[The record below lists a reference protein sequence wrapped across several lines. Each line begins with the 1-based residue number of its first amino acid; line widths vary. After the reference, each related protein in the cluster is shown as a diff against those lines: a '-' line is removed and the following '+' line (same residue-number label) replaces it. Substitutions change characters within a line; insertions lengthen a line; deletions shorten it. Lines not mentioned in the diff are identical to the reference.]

1 MQKLLLIFI
10 SLGIISLCKAQKKEN
25 YAILNNNFRFNEGLF
40 LNFDQVKE
48 NYPIPTNNI
57 IAQGDKT
64 TLNFWKSLFSN
75 DVIEYIDTNG
85 QRQFVYSDDVFGF
98 SYKGRLYIHYKNA
111 FAQIP
116 VLGAIFHFTVAYNV
130 EDPYYFYNSFDPYY
144 IDDNSSSHIEV
155 SQFIIDYQT
164 GQIYEYNIKTIDQIF
179 ARDKN
184 LYEKWSSLSRRKKK
198 KQIFVYLQEYNKN
211 NPVKILIK

>member
-25 YAILNNNFRFNEGLF
+25 YAILNNNFRFNEGRF

-184 LYEKWSSLSRRKKK
+184 LYEK
-198 KQIFVYLQEYNKN
+198 
-211 NPVKILIK
+211 